1 MFLPVCPPSLS
12 TSQNTGAAFLNMSWS
27 CASPSIAKQLI
38 PMYSMYSGATNIAGS
53 PFLVD
58 AA

>member
-1 MFLPVCPPSLS
+1 LLFA
-12 TSQNTGAAFLNMSWS
+12 QNTGFAFLNMSWS

-38 PMYSMYSGATNIAGS
+38 PMQSLFSGATNIAGS
-53 PFLVD
+53 PFLVN